1 VIVSHSP
8 QQTRALGQRIGAA
21 CRGGEIIL
29 LEGTLGAGKTCLSK
43 GIAEALGLEADQVTS
58 PTFTIMQ
65 VHHGRLPLYHVD
77 LYRID
82 NPEEIAHLGLFDEM
96 EGPGVTLIEWPSMGG
111 RHTPTH
117 TLRIRIEAC
126 EACEA
131 PETYEADAADAADGT
146 DGERHLHFSLEG
158 DGPAHLLAAVEQG

>member
-1 VIVSHSP
+1 MIVSRSP
-8 QQTRALGQRIGAA
+8 QQTLALGQRIGAA

-96 EGPGVTLIEWPSMGG
+96 EGPGVTLVEWPTMGG
-111 RHTPTH
+111 RYTPDH
-117 TLRIRIEAC
+117 ALHIRIEAC
-126 EACEA
+126 EAN
-131 PETYEADAADAADGT
+131 ETGATGEADAS
-146 DGERHLHFSLEG
+146 DGERHLNFSLMG
-158 DGPAHLLAAVEQG
+158 DGPAYLIAAAEQG